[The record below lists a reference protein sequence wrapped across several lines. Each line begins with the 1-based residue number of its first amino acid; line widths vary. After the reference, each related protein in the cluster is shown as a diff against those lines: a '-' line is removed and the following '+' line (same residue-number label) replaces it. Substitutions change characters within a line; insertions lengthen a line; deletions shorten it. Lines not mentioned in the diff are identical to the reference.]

1 MPYGNLVSLLRNRR
15 RCGPQASLAFLHAM
29 DLHRFRGVLQMEPS
43 KSVRLEKI
51 TEDGV
56 YQAARSLENLE
67 SSESFLQG
75 TFRIYTETSATN
87 VSNRQV
93 N

>member
-1 MPYGNLVSLLRNRR
+1 
-15 RCGPQASLAFLHAM
+15 
-29 DLHRFRGVLQMEPS
+29 MEPS